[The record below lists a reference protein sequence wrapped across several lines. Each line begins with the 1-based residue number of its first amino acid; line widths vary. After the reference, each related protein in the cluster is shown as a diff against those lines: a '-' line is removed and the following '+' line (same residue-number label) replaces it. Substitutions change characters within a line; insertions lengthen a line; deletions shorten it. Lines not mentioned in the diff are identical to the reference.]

1 LYRYDPRNEKAP
13 LIIDSPEPS
22 KPYQEF
28 LDGENRYVS
37 LMKKLPEH
45 AKILFE
51 ASAKEAM
58 QRRATLKQMVAEQ
71 K

>member
-1 LYRYDPRNEKAP
+1 LT
-13 LIIDSPEPS
+13 IDSPEPS
-22 KPYQEF
+22 KAYQEF

-37 LMKKLPEH
+37 LMKKAPEH
-45 AKILFE
+45 AKVLFE
-51 ASAKEAM
+51 ASAKEAA